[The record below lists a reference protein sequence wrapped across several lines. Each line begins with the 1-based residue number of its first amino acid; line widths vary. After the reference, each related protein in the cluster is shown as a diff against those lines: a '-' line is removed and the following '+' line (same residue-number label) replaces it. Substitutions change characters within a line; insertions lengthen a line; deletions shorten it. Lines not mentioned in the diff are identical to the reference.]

1 MLVLKT
7 LLSAYI
13 WAPVGVGLL
22 ADHID
27 GHNVVA
33 VDDGDFRLTGCELN
47 VWCLNVH
54 KLICVEVESVV
65 VVLDDVCHFGDVG
78 CL

>member
-7 LLSAYI
+7 LLSAWI
-13 WAPVGVGLL
+13 WAPVGDGLL

-47 VWCLNVH
+47 V
-54 KLICVEVESVV
+54 
-65 VVLDDVCHFGDVG
+65 
-78 CL
+78 